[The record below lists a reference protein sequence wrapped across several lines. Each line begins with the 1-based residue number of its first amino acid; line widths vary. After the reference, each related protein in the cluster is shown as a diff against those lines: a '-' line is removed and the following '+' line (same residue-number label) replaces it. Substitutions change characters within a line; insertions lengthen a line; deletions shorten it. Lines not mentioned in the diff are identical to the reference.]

1 MNINDVAV
9 FLDLVSDPAKYKQAL
24 TQIKDEQDRLNEI
37 IATVGKASQLD
48 RLRKQV
54 ETEQATYASEYA
66 SKLEALAKEQAI
78 QQEAIQA
85 QQIAAIAAQTSAD
98 DTLQKALTEAQAAK
112 QLAASFAGRE
122 KELRIKEDSVIQA
135 QNKVDKLIAEYEEK
149 VAKLRAVMV

>member
-1 MNINDVAV
+1 MN
-9 FLDLVSDPAKYKQAL
+9 L
-24 TQIKDEQDRLNEI
+24 
-37 IATVGKASQLD
+37 
-48 RLRKQV
+48 
-54 ETEQATYASEYA
+54 YASEYA
-66 SKLEALAKEQAI
+66 SKLEALAKEQTI

-85 QQIAAIAAQTSAD
+85 QQIAVIAAQTSAD